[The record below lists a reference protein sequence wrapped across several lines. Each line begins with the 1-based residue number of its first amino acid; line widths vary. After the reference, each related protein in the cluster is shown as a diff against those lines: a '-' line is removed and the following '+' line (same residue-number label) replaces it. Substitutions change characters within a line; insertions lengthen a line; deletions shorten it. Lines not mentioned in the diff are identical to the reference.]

1 MSITLSQLPPD
12 PNTIDWNNPQGI
24 KDWVIQ
30 AHLCIEELARK
41 AQDRQMEIR
50 SSVPTTNDVEEGGFV
65 AYVNGA
71 TIRIYTKQNG
81 TIQYW
86 TLS

>member
-1 MSITLSQLPPD
+1 MSVKMSQEIPEIFDISNQESLRQWM
-12 PNTIDWNNPQGI
+12 IAVKQ
-24 KDWVIQ
+24 
-30 AHLCIEELARK
+30 CIEELARK

-50 SSVPTTNDVEEGGFV
+50 STVPTTNDIEEGTFV

-71 TIRIYTKQNG
+71 TIRIYTKQSG
-81 TIQYW
+81 TINYW